1 MVRQV
6 LYGAVVAVTIGLYVA
21 IVAWSAPRIA
31 EAAGGLP
38 IFDLRPG
45 GYDLG
50 TARAFLVALSAEGRD
65 FYLRVQLQLD
75 RFYPPF
81 MALTLVWATLRLA
94 PAGRYR
100 GLAALPAILAAAF
113 DYAENALVARML
125 QAGPAGLTADL
136 VDSASIATQVKS
148 LFTVLALIIVI
159 LAGAAH
165 HRHRRGR

>member
-6 LYGAVVAVTIGLYVA
+6 LYGAVVAVTIGLYIA
-21 IVAWSAPRIA
+21 IVAWSAPRVA

-45 GYDLG
+45 GYDLE
-50 TARAFLVALSAEGRD
+50 TARAFLAALSDEGRD
-65 FYLRVQLQLD
+65 FYLRVQLRLD

-81 MALTLVWATLRLA
+81 MALTLAWATLRMA

-113 DYAENALVARML
+113 DHAENALVARML
-125 QAGPAGLTADL
+125 HAGPGGLTEEL
-136 VDSASIATQVKS
+136 VESASIATQVKS
-148 LFTVLALIIVI
+148 LFTALALIIVI
-159 LAGAAH
+159 LAGVAH
-165 HRHRRGR
+165 HRRRGR